1 MNYAESPYLR
11 ALIRK
16 YEYERDTSI
25 AVLRTFFENPVG
37 VADHSNFVE
46 TMDKHMRQL
55 CEAEECLRSLINNFA
70 QQPQPQPQVEPQK
83 EVPTTEGT
91 E

>member
-37 VADHSNFVE
+37 VADH
-46 TMDKHMRQL
+46 
-55 CEAEECLRSLINNFA
+55 
-70 QQPQPQPQVEPQK
+70 
-83 EVPTTEGT
+83 
-91 E
+91 